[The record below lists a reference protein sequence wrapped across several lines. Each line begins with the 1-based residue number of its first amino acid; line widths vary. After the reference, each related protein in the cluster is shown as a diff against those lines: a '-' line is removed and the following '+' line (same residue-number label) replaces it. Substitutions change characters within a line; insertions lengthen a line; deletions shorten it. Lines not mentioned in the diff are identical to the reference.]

1 MARKIVIRTI
11 FDQKFWPVPRV
22 HIMCTNDRIVLV
34 MAYEYTGVTTATIMN
49 CFRAVLYWVQ
59 DYLMI
64 HQYFM
69 ICACCW

>member
-1 MARKIVIRTI
+1 MARKIVIWTI

-49 CFRAVLYWVQ
+49 CFRAVLY
-59 DYLMI
+59 
-64 HQYFM
+64 
-69 ICACCW
+69 